1 MFCSQCGKADQVAGK
16 YCRGCGAFL
25 PDLSNRV
32 GTGRYSLETT
42 FTLNAWMN
50 IVVGV
55 LIIIAL
61 PVSWWLFLKGM
72 LSKHAF
78 MLCVSTIWG
87 GAFGGLLGN
96 AITYFLFR
104 RRFQRAPQAE
114 AKNVSLSAT
123 PEPATLTPATTN
135 DFSLTDGAETLR
147 LDPVPKP
154 VERKIS

>member
-16 YCRGCGAFL
+16 YCRGCGTFL
-25 PDLSNRV
+25 PDLSNRI

-42 FTLNAWMN
+42 FAINAWMN

-61 PVSWWLFLKGM
+61 PVSWWLFLKGV

-78 MLCVSTIWG
+78 MLCVSTVWG

-104 RRFQRAPQAE
+104 RRFQRAPQTE
-114 AKNVSLSAT
+114 AKSIVPPAR
-123 PEPATLTPATTN
+123 PESSPLLEATTN
-135 DFSLTDGAETLR
+135 DLNLTEGAETLR
-147 LDPVPKP
+147 LDPIPNEL
-154 VERKIS
+154 ERKIS

>member
-16 YCRGCGAFL
+16 YCRGCGTFL
-25 PDLSNRV
+25 PDLSNRI

-42 FTLNAWMN
+42 FALNAWMN

-61 PVSWWLFLKGM
+61 PVSWWLFLKGT

-87 GAFGGLLGN
+87 GALGGLLGN

-104 RRFQRAPQAE
+104 RRFQRAPQVE
-114 AKNVSLSAT
+114 AGAQIFSQDAT
-123 PEPATLTPATTN
+123 PEPSTDL
-135 DFSLTDGAETLR
+135 SLTDGAETLR
-147 LDPVPKP
+147 LDQVRKQF
-154 VERKIS
+154 ETKIS